1 MVVRGGVLPL
11 QVVPQVA
18 LVPHLTDP
26 GSIVL
31 DLQGNGAG
39 TNLLNRG
46 RAVVTVTASAPGLID
61 VASAPAVPLWTYGM
75 AQGVYQE
82 TVLGLRRQAI
92 TVQGTFQLTR
102 VSPDPNLY

>member
-1 MVVRGGVLPL
+1 
-11 QVVPQVA
+11 
-18 LVPHLTDP
+18 LV
-26 GSIVL
+26 
-31 DLQGNGAG
+31 
-39 TNLLNRG
+39 
-46 RAVVTVTASAPGLID
+46 D
-61 VASAPAVPLWTYGM
+61 VGSAPAVPLWTYGT